1 MNRHFALLTGLL
13 ICCCVPK
20 TTLPPAQCVGG
31 FPSLIS
37 GTGSILPEQTIR
49 YAPNGDQ
56 AGKSNAAPSRQRQ
69 GAPTSEA
76 REKQGRTAGH
86 RNGRTSSTGGRLA
99 RLQAKTP
106 DQTVAYATRANL
118 RPAARTQ
125 RTARRQQPP
134 PRNSH
139 PGTLPGQYHQRQ
151 IPALLHA
158 TQHVLHQQIRTSP
171 HTPLQ
176 DCALVRAGA
185 PFA

>member
-1 MNRHFALLTGLL
+1 MG
-13 ICCCVPK
+13 
-20 TTLPPAQCVGG
+20 GG
-31 FPSLIS
+31 FPSFNFGNRQHPAGANNPLR
-37 GTGSILPEQTIR
+37 PER
-49 YAPNGDQ
+49 R
-56 AGKSNAAPSRQRQ
+56 PSRQKQRCPRA
-69 GAPTSEA
+69 GNGRGHPHPKPAK
-76 REKQGRTAGH
+76 KQGRTAGH